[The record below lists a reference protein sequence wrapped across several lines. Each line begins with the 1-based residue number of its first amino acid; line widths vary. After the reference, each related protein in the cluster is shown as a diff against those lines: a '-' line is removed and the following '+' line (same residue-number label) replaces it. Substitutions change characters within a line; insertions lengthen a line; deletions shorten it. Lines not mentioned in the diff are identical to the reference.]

1 MTRRLRLGFLT
12 HVEGNEDPGR
22 IYQET
27 IELFVAADQLG
38 FDSGWVA
45 QHHFRIHPGRLPSPF
60 PFLAAV
66 AQRTKQIRLG
76 TALVVLPLENPLR
89 VAEDAAVVDL
99 LSGGRL
105 ELGVGSGAEAGEFQA
120 FGLDLAQRRELNSA
134 ALKKLQQTLRG
145 ELLNDSGQRLD
156 PPAPTLVERLW
167 QGAASPIGVQYIAQ
181 QETALLLSRS
191 AWTSGKP
198 TDELQ
203 LPLAE
208 AYLAAWQAPFAPRIG
223 LSRGVYPAADKQTA
237 LAGLQNG
244 VLRACEE
251 PVRRGLLPA
260 GQSLEYYAQQMHVA
274 YGHPE
279 EVAAT
284 LAADRVLPLAN
295 ELIIQFNPVS
305 PPLAQAIHMLET
317 VAREVAPKLGWQPA
331 SSPQTVR
338 NQASA
343 RTM

>member
-12 HVEGNEDPGR
+12 HVEGDGDPSR
-22 IYQET
+22 LYQET
-27 IELFVAADQLG
+27 LELFAAADQLG

-105 ELGVGSGAEAGEFQA
+105 ELGVGSGAEVGEFQA
-120 FGLDLAQRRELNSA
+120 FGVDLEKRRELNSA

-145 ELLNDSGQRLD
+145 EELNDSGQRLD
-156 PPAPTLVERLW
+156 PPAPKLVERLW
-167 QGAASPIGVQYIAQ
+167 QGAASPVGVQYIAQ

-191 AWTSGKP
+191 AWTSSKP
-198 TDELQ
+198 TDEVQ

-208 AYLAAWQAPFAPRIG
+208 AYLSAWQAPFAPRIG
-223 LSRGVYPAADKQTA
+223 LSRGVYPTTDKRTA
-237 LAGLQNG
+237 LEGMRAG
-244 VLRACEE
+244 VMRACEG
-251 PVRRGLLPA
+251 PIRNGLLPA
-260 GQSLEYYAQQMHVA
+260 GHSLEYYCQQMHIA

-284 LAADRVLPLAN
+284 LAADRVLPFAD
-295 ELIIQFNPVS
+295 ELIIQFNPVN
-305 PPLAQAIHMLET
+305 PPLKQAIHMLELMAT
-317 VAREVAPKLGWQPA
+317 EVAPKLGWQPA
-331 SSPQTVR
+331 TAPETIKP
-338 NQASA
+338 
-343 RTM
+343 